1 MTYLA
6 PEGEGRAELRI
17 KRSRFIGIV
26 RYVKSPAEVSSARLE
41 IRRELED
48 ATHHCWACVLGDP
61 ESSPTVRF
69 DDAGEPSGT
78 AGKPILNVLMR
89 RHMGDVLLVVVRYF
103 GGIKL
108 GAGGL
113 FRAYSAAASAALDA
127 TKLREA
133 TATRSATIV
142 SSFEDEKRVRR
153 ALDEMFLIPRNVE
166 YGHEVVISLDV
177 QEDRVE
183 TLRRS
188 ISEKTRGRAV
198 LGVRIERN
206 TNRPEL
212 E

>member
-26 RYVKSPAEVSSARLE
+26 RHVTSAAEVSSARRK
-41 IRRELED
+41 IRGELED

-78 AGKPILNVLMR
+78 AGKPILNVLTR
-89 RHMGDVLLVVVRYF
+89 RNVGDVLLVVVRYF
-103 GGIKL
+103 GGVKL

-113 FRAYSAAASAALDA
+113 HRAYSAAASAALDA
-127 TKLREA
+127 TRLREK

-142 SSFEDEKRVRR
+142 SSFEDEKQVRR
-153 ALDEMFLIPRNVE
+153 ALDEMSLTPKNVE
-166 YGHEVVISLDV
+166 YGEEVVISLDLN
-177 QEDRVE
+177 EDRIE
-183 TLRRS
+183 PLRRS
-188 ISEKTRGRAV
+188 ISDKTRGRAV
-198 LGVRIERN
+198 LGVGIERN
-206 TNRPEL
+206 ANPPEI

>member
-6 PEGEGRAELRI
+6 PEGEGRVELRF

-26 RYVKSPAEVSSARLE
+26 RNVTSPAEASSARLE

-61 ESSPTVRF
+61 KSSPAVRF

-89 RHMGDVLLVVVRYF
+89 RNLGDVLLVVVRYF

-108 GAGGL
+108 GTGGL
-113 FRAYSAAASAALDA
+113 HRAYSATASAALDV
-127 TKLREA
+127 TTLRET

-142 SSFEDEKRVRR
+142 SSFEDEKQVRR
-153 ALDEMFLIPRNVE
+153 ALEEMSLTPTNVE
-166 YGHEVVISLDV
+166 YGAEVVISLEVHD
-177 QEDRVE
+177 DRVDS
-183 TLRRS
+183 LRRS
-188 ISEKTRGRAV
+188 LSEKTRGRAV
-198 LGVRIERN
+198 LGLRIERN
-206 TNRPEL
+206 ANPPEI